1 MKIAVVLPGGVD
13 RSGESRVIP
22 AFLALIERLARHHEL
37 HVFALR
43 QEARPGTWQLAG
55 ATIHNAGHSSRS
67 AGAVVVRALNQ
78 LDAEHRRRPFDLVQ
92 SLFSGSA
99 GFVACVAGAWLRRPY
114 AVHVAGGELARLP
127 DIHYGGRRSWP
138 GRCREALVLRR
149 AAVVSAASEPMIEA
163 LRDLGVEARRIPLGV
178 DMARWPAREP
188 ESRAPRSAARLIHVA
203 SLNRVKDQPTLLR
216 ALEHLVRWG
225 HDFHLDIVGEDTLN
239 GETQRLC
246 AELQLAQR
254 VTFHGFLP
262 QSGLRELMARAH
274 VCVMSSR
281 HEAGPLAMLE
291 AATLGVPTVGT
302 CVGHIA
308 EWSPD
313 AALAVPVGEPES
325 LAGALASLLSDEER
339 RRTLGRASL
348 ARAMIEDADYTARAF
363 ESIYLQITGQITGR
377 LTGAPETA

>member
-13 RSGESRVIP
+13 RSGEVRVIP
-22 AFLALIERLARHHEL
+22 AFLALIERLARCHEI

-43 QEARPGTWQLAG
+43 QESRPGTWQLAG
-55 ATIHNAGHSSRS
+55 ATIHNAGNASRG
-67 AGAVVVRALNQ
+67 AGAVVMRALNQ
-78 LDAEHRRRPFDLVQ
+78 LAAEHRRRPFDLVQ

-99 GFVACVAGAWLRRPY
+99 GVVACIAGARLGRPY

-127 DIHYGGRRSWP
+127 DIHYGGRRTWA

-149 AAVVSAASEPMIEA
+149 AAAVSAASAPLIGA
-163 LRDLGVEARRIPLGV
+163 LRDLGVAARRIPLGV
-178 DMARWPAREP
+178 DMARWLPRDP
-188 ESRAPRSAARLIHVA
+188 ERRAPQSTARLIHVA
-203 SLNRVKDQPTLLR
+203 SLNRVKDQHTLLR
-216 ALEHLVRWG
+216 ALECLARGGV
-225 HDFHLDIVGEDTLN
+225 DFHLDIVGEDTLT

-246 AELQLAQR
+246 AELHLEQR

-262 QSGLRELMARAH
+262 QAELRALMARAH

-302 CVGHIA
+302 RVGHIA
-308 EWSPD
+308 EWAPD

-325 LAGALASLLSDEER
+325 LAGALTSLLRDEELR
-339 RRTLGRASL
+339 CALGRAAL
-348 ARAMIEDADYTARAF
+348 ARVVTEDADFSARAF
-363 ESIYLQITGQITGR
+363 ESIYQQITGQ
-377 LTGAPETA
+377 LTGPLAGAAETA